1 LRVNAPPLDFLAQ
14 GCLLPEGFRVAVGL
28 LGALALMFHLL
39 IFVPSFPS
47 FTALSLFLAASPLL
61 LSFSHFFLSF
71 LGAIDKHK
79 NIVTRG
85 LRRVDLI
92 PEKKSLTRYFFSPF
106 VLG

>member
-1 LRVNAPPLDFLAQ
+1 M
-14 GCLLPEGFRVAVGL
+14 VAVGL

-39 IFVPSFPS
+39 IFMPSFPS

-71 LGAIDKHK
+71 LGAVDNHK
-79 NIVTRG
+79 NTMTRG

>member
-1 LRVNAPPLDFLAQ
+1 MLCLLIFLAQ
-14 GCLLPEGFRVAVGL
+14 GCLLLKGFRVAVGL
-28 LGALALMFHLL
+28 LGALALMLHLL

-71 LGAIDKHK
+71 LGAVNKHK
-79 NIVTRG
+79 NTVTSG

-92 PEKKSLTRYFFSPF
+92 PEKKSLTSRYFFPPF